1 MKQRLS
7 NIEVLRLLAMLYV
20 LVVHA
25 DFIALGAPKV
35 ADFAVCP
42 IDALL
47 QYVFE
52 SFAICCVDVFV
63 LISGWFGIRFNLRKL
78 GAFLFQVLFFSFGIF
93 LLAAFVVPK
102 KALGLEGLKS
112 VFLFNGGDY
121 WFIKAYLLLMVLAP
135 MLNTFCERASR
146 IEFRTVLMVY
156 LAIQF
161 LYGWLQPASVNFTMN
176 GCTALSFIG
185 LYLIGRYLK
194 LYRPKCTRFQMRT
207 DGLIYLALCL
217 FITLVSFVLLRFG
230 IRITLDSRLL
240 NYGCPVVVFSAV
252 FLLLFFSKWDFHSN
266 VVNKMSQSC
275 LAVYLLHCNIF
286 LFPLYKEMVRKA
298 NQMGGVMIAVLILC
312 VFFIAIGLD
321 RIRILLWNQIMQRY
335 GLDK

>member
-35 ADFAVCP
+35 SDFAVCP
-42 IDALL
+42 MDALL

-78 GAFLFQVLFFSFGIF
+78 GAFLFQVLFFSFSIF
-93 LLAAFVVPK
+93 LVAAFVVPK

-146 IEFRTVLMVY
+146 IEFRTGLMVY

-185 LYLIGRYLK
+185 LYLIGRYLN
-194 LYRPKCTRFQMRT
+194 LYRPKFTRFQMRR

-240 NYGCPVVVFSAV
+240 NYGCPVVVLSAV

-286 LFPLYKEMVRKA
+286 LFPLYKEFVRKA

>member
-20 LVVHA
+20 LVAHA
-25 DFIALGAPKV
+25 DFIALGAPVV
-35 ADFAVCP
+35 ADFAARP
-42 IDALL
+42 MDALL

-93 LLAAFVVPK
+93 LLAACVAPE

-121 WFIKAYLLLMVLAP
+121 WFIKAYLILMVLAP
-135 MLNTFCERASR
+135 MLNAFCERASR

-156 LAIQF
+156 LAILF
-161 LYGWLQPASVNFTMN
+161 LYGWLQPASVSFTMN

-185 LYLIGRYLK
+185 LYLMGRYLK
-194 LYRPKCTRFQMRT
+194 LYQPKFTRFQMRT
-207 DGLIYLALCL
+207 DGLVYLALCL
-217 FITLVSFVLLRFG
+217 LITLVSFVLLRFG
-230 IRITLDSRLL
+230 IRTTLDSRLL
-240 NYGCPVVVFSAV
+240 NYGCPVVVLSAV
-252 FLLLFFSKWDFHSN
+252 FLLLFFSKWNFHSN

-275 LAVYLLHCNIF
+275 LAVYLLHCNMF

-298 NQMGGVMIAVLILC
+298 NQMGGGNNSRFHTMRFLC
-312 VFFIAIGLD
+312 CNFCGQDPHLVVESNRAET
-321 RIRILLWNQIMQRY
+321 WT
-335 GLDK
+335 